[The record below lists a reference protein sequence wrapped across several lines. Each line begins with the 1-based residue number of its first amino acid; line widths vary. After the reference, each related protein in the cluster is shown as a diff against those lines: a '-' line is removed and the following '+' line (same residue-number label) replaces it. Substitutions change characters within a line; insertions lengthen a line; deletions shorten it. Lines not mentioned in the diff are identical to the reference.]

1 MRDRQRIGSIALAAL
16 LVVSMLAAAPA
27 AAIGPASVSD
37 SSHTA
42 PQVDAACEFPIE
54 VTDATGETVTIEER
68 PERVT
73 TTNPSAAQ
81 IMWEIGGREQVVGTS
96 QFAHYLEGLPNDD
109 VANVSSTD
117 IGVSVERVV
126 ATEPD
131 LVLAPNSTDEETIA
145 ALRDTGITVY
155 HFPRDTDFEDVA
167 TATEVTGQLTGNCE
181 GAAEAIAWMD
191 ANVESV
197 NNATADVD
205 RPGLMYPLGG
215 GFVVGGETFIHEIIV
230 TSGAENLG
238 AEEFDGYQQMNDERV
253 LELDPDV
260 LLITENTGY
269 IVNEEPYASTT
280 AGQEEATVSVDVNYL
295 NQPAP
300 RSVVYATQ
308 NITMQ
313 LHPDAYDEGDFV
325 SREEARD
332 RLSTDDE
339 DETADDEEMD
349 DSEDSDDTAE
359 ESTDGTDD
367 GNTDDSEES
376 EPAADDGIPGFG
388 VAAAALAIALSALL
402 ARRDR

>member
-37 SSHTA
+37 SSQPT
-42 PQVDAACEFPIE
+42 PQVDASCEFPIE

-96 QFAHYLEGLPNDD
+96 QFANYLEGMPNDD

-167 TATEVTGQLTGNCE
+167 RATEVTGQLTGNCE
-181 GAAEAIAWMD
+181 GAAEAIAWMN

-197 NNATADVD
+197 ENATADVD

-215 GFVVGGETFIHEIIV
+215 GYVVGGETFIHEIIV
-230 TSGAENLG
+230 TSSAENLG
-238 AEEFDGYQQMNDERV
+238 AEEFDGYLEMNDERV

-260 LLITENTGY
+260 LLITETTGY

-280 AGQEEATVSVDVNYL
+280 AGQEGATVSVDVNYL

-308 NITMQ
+308 NITMG
-313 LHPDAYDEGDFV
+313 LHPDAYNEGDFV

-332 RLSTDDE
+332 RLSEDDDEATDDE
-339 DETADDEEMD
+339 EID
-349 DSEDSDDTAE
+349 DSEDSDDTTE
-359 ESTDGTDD
+359 ESTDDAD
-367 GNTDDSEES
+367 NNTDDSEASES
-376 EPAADDGIPGFG
+376 TADDGVPGFG
-388 VAAAALAIALSALL
+388 VAAAALAIALSAFL

>member
-1 MRDRQRIGSIALAAL
+1 MRDRQLIGSIALAAL
-16 LVVSMLAAAPA
+16 LVISMLAAAPA

-37 SSHTA
+37 RSDA
-42 PQVDAACEFPIE
+42 NPQVDASCEFPIE

-96 QFAHYLEGLPNDD
+96 QFAHYLEGMPNDD

-155 HFPRDTDFEDVA
+155 HFPEDTDFEDVA

-197 NNATADVD
+197 ENATADVD

-215 GFVVGGETFIHEIIV
+215 GYVVGGETFIHEIVV

-238 AEEFDGYQQMNDERV
+238 AEEFNGYQQMNDERI
-253 LELDPDV
+253 LELDPEV

-269 IVNEEPYASTT
+269 IVDEEPYASTT
-280 AGQEEATVSVDVNYL
+280 AGQENATASVDVNYL

-339 DETADDEEMD
+339 DTATDDGEDDAEESDSTADD
-349 DSEDSDDTAE
+349 
-359 ESTDGTDD
+359 GV
-367 GNTDDSEES
+367 
-376 EPAADDGIPGFG
+376 PGFG
-388 VAAAALAIALSALL
+388 IAAAALAIALSALL